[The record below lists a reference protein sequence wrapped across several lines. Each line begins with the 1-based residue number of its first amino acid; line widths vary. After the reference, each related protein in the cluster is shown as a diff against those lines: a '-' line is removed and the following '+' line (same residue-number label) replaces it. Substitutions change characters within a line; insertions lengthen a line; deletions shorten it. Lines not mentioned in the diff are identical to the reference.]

1 MLSKTSKSSNPKL
14 QTLNPKP
21 AQVSTKVN
29 DMLSKTSKSGALKAF
44 EAMEE
49 KVDKLEAEAEVSL
62 ELSGADVSLNDTFKK
77 MEASSKVDDDLAAL
91 KGMIGGS
98 KSETKILEAE
108 VKRDPKVEEEMKK

>member
-1 MLSKTSKSSNPKL
+1 
-14 QTLNPKP
+14 
-21 AQVSTKVN
+21 
-29 DMLSKTSKSGALKAF
+29 MLSKTSKSGALKAF